1 VTSGRSARAKV
12 LIVDDRRENLV
23 ALEAILQGLPVEP
36 VSVSSGEEALKQL
49 LEDDFAVILLDAQ
62 MPGMDGFEAATHIK
76 ARKRT
81 QHLPIIFLTAAD
93 RDAHLAFRGYAAGA
107 VDYITKPFD
116 PWVLRAKVSVFVELW
131 SKNAQLIEA
140 AEAGRRRDADHTVLT
155 SAARAALDLLRTAA
169 DADDPD
175 KLRRAINDAHDLLR
189 SALS

>member
-1 VTSGRSARAKV
+1 VTAGRSVRAKV

-131 SKNAQLIEA
+131 NKNAQLVEA

-155 SAARAALDLLRTAA
+155 GAARAALDVLRTAA

-175 KLRRAINDAHDLLR
+175 KLRRAINDAHDQLR

>member
-1 VTSGRSARAKV
+1 VTAGRSVRAKV

-155 SAARAALDLLRTAA
+155 AAARAALDLLRTAA

-175 KLRRAINDAHDLLR
+175 KLRRAINDAHDQLR